1 LEKVGVGKV
10 YMEENCGG
18 GQSLNSAVEPR
29 REGGREREFEK

>member
-1 LEKVGVGKV
+1 MEKVGVGKG

-29 REGGREREFEK
+29 REGEREFEK